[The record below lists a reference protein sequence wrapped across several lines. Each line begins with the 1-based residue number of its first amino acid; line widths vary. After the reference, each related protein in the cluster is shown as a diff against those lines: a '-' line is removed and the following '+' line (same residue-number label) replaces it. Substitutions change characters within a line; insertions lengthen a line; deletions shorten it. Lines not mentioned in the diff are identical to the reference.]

1 MSHTVHA
8 RAPLRISF
16 AGGGTDVPPYPAEH
30 GGAVL
35 SATIDWAAY
44 ASITTSTEPGV
55 RVASPDLDTAGAVS
69 GRQELAKVVLR
80 DDRFAVTTGA
90 DVTMTCDA
98 PPGSGLGSSS
108 SLIVAM
114 AAALDEISGRPRTPY
129 ELADDAVRL
138 EREDLGVP
146 GGLQDQYA
154 AVFGGFNYIEFD
166 RDGVLVNPLRLRRE
180 TLAELHGSLLLVP
193 APVTS
198 RRSSG
203 ILHRQIAQTSA
214 GEDATIRRL
223 DRLKE
228 LASTMKTRLLQGDV
242 GGIGEVLHEG
252 WQTKREL
259 TDGITT
265 AGIDDLYDEARR
277 LGCLGGKLLGAGGGG
292 YVLLLVPFADRG
304 RFARALAD
312 RGSAP
317 VSFSFTEAG
326 VLAWHADTP
335 PSSPSDTTSRIS

>member
-1 MSHTVHA
+1 MSDRPRTTVHA

-16 AGGGTDVPPYPAEH
+16 AGGGTDVPPYPADH

-44 ASITTSTEPGV
+44 ASITTSPETGV
-55 RVASPDLDTAGAVS
+55 RVSAPDLDTAAAVS
-69 GRQELAKVVLR
+69 GRQQLAQVVLE
-80 DDRFAVTTGA
+80 DGRFSLDSGA
-90 DVTMTCDA
+90 DVTLACDA

-114 AAALDEISGRPRTPY
+114 AAALADLAGRPRAPY
-129 ELADDAVRL
+129 DLAADAVRL

-154 AVFGGFNYIEFD
+154 AVFGGFNFIEFTG
-166 RDGVLVNPLRLRRE
+166 DGVLVHPLRLRRE

-203 ILHRQIAQTSA
+203 ILTRQIEQTSA
-214 GEDATIRRL
+214 NEDATIRRL

-228 LASTMKTRLLQGDV
+228 LAVEMRTRLLQGDV
-242 GGIGEVLHEG
+242 TGLGEVLHEG
-252 WQTKREL
+252 WEAKRGL

-265 AGIDDLYDEARR
+265 DGIDALYDDARR

-304 RFARALAD
+304 RVARAMAE

-317 VSFSFTEAG
+317 VSFSFTESG
-326 VLAWHADTP
+326 VLSWQQEHP
-335 PSSPSDTTSRIS
+335 

>member
-1 MSHTVHA
+1 MTTTVHA

-16 AGGGTDVPPYPAEH
+16 AGGGTDVPPYPQEH

-35 SATIDWAAY
+35 SATINWAAY

-55 RVASPDLDTAGAVS
+55 RVHAPDLQTTAAVS
-69 GRQELAKVVLR
+69 GRQELAQVVLD
-80 DDRFAVTTGA
+80 DDRFALDGGA
-90 DVTMTCDA
+90 DVTLACDA

-114 AAALDEISGRPRTPY
+114 SAALAEVTGRHQAPY
-129 ELADDAVRL
+129 DLAADAVRL
-138 EREDLGVP
+138 ERDDLGVP

-154 AVFGGFNYIEFD
+154 AVFGGFNYIEFTGD
-166 RDGVLVNPLRLRRE
+166 DVLVHPLRPRRE

-203 ILHRQIAQTSA
+203 ILTRQIAATTSN
-214 GEDATIRRL
+214 DDDTIRRL

-228 LASTMKTRLLQGDV
+228 LAGEMRTRLLRGDIT
-242 GGIGEVLHEG
+242 GLGEVLHEG
-252 WQTKREL
+252 WVAKRGL
-259 TDGITT
+259 ADGITT
-265 AGIDDLYDEARR
+265 DGIDDLYALARSA
-277 LGCLGGKLLGAGGGG
+277 GCVGGKLLGAGGGG
-292 YVLLLVPFADRG
+292 YLLLLTPFERRG
-304 RFARALAD
+304 HVARRLEEHGHHA
-312 RGSAP
+312 

-326 VLAWHADTP
+326 VLAWRAG
-335 PSSPSDTTSRIS
+335 TT

>member
-1 MSHTVHA
+1 MNHTVHA

-16 AGGGTDVPPYPAEH
+16 AGGGTDVPPYPQHH

-44 ASITTSTEPGV
+44 ASITTSSRPGL
-55 RVASPDLDTAGAVS
+55 RVISPDLDTAGAVS
-69 GRQELAKVVLR
+69 GRQELAKVVLQ
-80 DDRFAVTTGA
+80 DERFAVASGA

-114 AAALDEISGRPRTPY
+114 AAALDTVSGRARTPY
-129 ELADDAVRL
+129 ELAADAVRL

-154 AVFGGFNYIEFD
+154 AVFGGFNFIEFGP
-166 RDGVLVNPLRLRRE
+166 DGVLVNPLRLRRE
-180 TLAELHGSLLLVP
+180 TLAELSGSLLLVS

-203 ILHRQIAQTSA
+203 ILTRQIAQTSA
-214 GEDATIRRL
+214 GEDATIGRL
-223 DRLKE
+223 DQLKE
-228 LASTMKTRLLQGDV
+228 LAVAMKTRLLHGDV
-242 GGIGEVLHEG
+242 PGIGEILHDG
-252 WQTKREL
+252 WQAKREL
-259 TDGITT
+259 TEGITT
-265 AGIDDLYDEARR
+265 KGIDELYDEARR

-292 YVLLLVPFADRG
+292 YILLLVPFAERG
-304 RFARALAD
+304 RVARALAD

-317 VSFSFTEAG
+317 VSFSFTESG
-326 VLAWHADTP
+326 VLAWHADP
-335 PSSPSDTTSRIS
+335 DPKV